1 VVTWIRQS
9 VSRQTGLIVAG
20 SVALATALVWW
31 LGRLALIPELPARKF
46 LAGAFAVVPVSGLFA
61 TWLTQR
67 LLGSRLAH
75 LVEVIDN
82 TDQHDDLARIRNLGS
97 DEVGAIGQAVNRLLA
112 RITSMRVSMI
122 EQERELGRAHRE
134 LELSQDLAHKT
145 EELAHRLEER
155 TMLFD
160 IMRMTTSSQK
170 LDAVLEDLVERV
182 GRLLRMREVV
192 FFIHHE
198 STQEFEVRASSGF
211 PSGARVH
218 GRKLKV
224 GEGISGQVGHT
235 REPLVVDDVSQVAE
249 YQGFWGL
256 AERTGALAAMPV
268 KYRDQL
274 LGVLAVTRPLQDPIT
289 DVHLRLLSAIADTS
303 ALAIQNAQM
312 FEQVKALTTQDE
324 LTGLPNDAL
333 LREQLQHEIDRAR
346 RFEAPFAVV
355 AIGIDHLATFNEE
368 HGRDAGDKALQ
379 AISQMIASSVRKV
392 DTVARS
398 EDDRLMLLLPR
409 TDGRDAMFLAEKL
422 RKAVAGLAL
431 PAMRKHKLGISL
443 GVAHLTPADDRYGR
457 TILERAENALAAAK
471 QAGRDRVHVA

>member
-1 VVTWIRQS
+1 MVTWIRQS
-9 VSRQTGLIVAG
+9 VSRQTGIIVAV
-20 SVALATALVWW
+20 SVALATGVVWW

-46 LAGAFAVVPVSGLFA
+46 LVGAFAVVPVSGLFA
-61 TWLTQR
+61 TWMTQR

-82 TDQHDDLARIRNLGS
+82 TDQHDDLARIRNLGP

-112 RITSMRVSMI
+112 RITSMRASMI
-122 EQERELGRAHRE
+122 DQGRELGKAHRE

-145 EELAHRLEER
+145 EELAQRLEER

-192 FFIHHE
+192 FFVFHE
-198 STQEFEVRASSGF
+198 NSQEFEVRASSGF
-211 PSGARVH
+211 QSGAHVH
-218 GRKLKV
+218 GRKLKM

-235 REPLVVDDVSQVAE
+235 REPLVVEDVSRVPE
-249 YQGFWGL
+249 YHGFWGMV
-256 AERTGALAAMPV
+256 ERTGALAAMPV

-289 DVHLRLLSAIADTS
+289 EVHLRLLSAVADTS

-333 LREQLQHEIDRAR
+333 LREQLEHEIDRAR

-355 AIGIDHLATFNEE
+355 AIGIDHLAAFNEE
-368 HGRDAGDKALQ
+368 HGRDEGDKVLQ

-398 EDDRLMLLLPR
+398 EDDRLVLLLPR

-422 RKAVAGLAL
+422 RKATSAL
-431 PAMRKHKLGISL
+431 DLLPLRKHKLGISL
-443 GVAHLTPADDRYGR
+443 GIAQLMPTDDRYGKAV
-457 TILERAENALAAAK
+457 LERAEKALVAAK
-471 QAGRDRVHVA
+471 EAGRDRVHVA